1 MKKQFDSPV
10 AEIVE
15 FDRTEDIITTSKE
28 GENGGTDED

>member
-15 FDRTEDIITTSKE
+15 FDRTEDIITASKNGEE
-28 GENGGTDED
+28 GGEDND